1 MSKLFYIILC
11 SILQSPKYS
20 RLNLSKTINAR
31 LEYLNGSTGPFDRL
45 QKHNFFFSTDGWRS
59 GKKSEYNVENEVQ
72 SHSRCPDY
80 WLYIQVYLLFVSI
93 PLPMYPILLPAGVQ
107 STSYVPSFTYCR
119 CPGHWICIQS
129 YLLQVPRP
137 LAEYSLLLSVGTEI
151 TS

>member
-45 QKHNFFFSTDGWRS
+45 QKHIFFWFFLFKQMVDVQVKKASTMLRMRS
-59 GKKSEYNVENEVQ
+59 SLTVGAQATGYI
-72 SHSRCPDY
+72 SR
-80 WLYIQVYLLFVSI
+80 
-93 PLPMYPILLPAGVQ
+93 
-107 STSYVPSFTYCR
+107 FTYCL
-119 CPGHWICIQS
+119 CPYH
-129 YLLQVPRP
+129 YLCTQYYFPQVSSP
-137 LAEYSLLLSVGTEI
+137 LAMYPVLLTAGAKA

>member
-1 MSKLFYIILC
+1 MAQL
-11 SILQSPKYS
+11 
-20 RLNLSKTINAR
+20 
-31 LEYLNGSTGPFDRL
+31 DRL
-45 QKHNFFFSTDGWRS
+45 IGCKKHNVFFFFFFSNRCLTFRE
-59 GKKSEYNVENEVQ
+59 KKSEYNVENEVQ

>member
-1 MSKLFYIILC
+1 MAQL
-11 SILQSPKYS
+11 
-20 RLNLSKTINAR
+20 
-31 LEYLNGSTGPFDRL
+31 DRL
-45 QKHNFFFSTDGWRS
+45 IGCKKHNVFFFLVVVLFFVFKQMFDVQ

-107 STSYVPSFTYCR
+107 STSYVPRFTYCR